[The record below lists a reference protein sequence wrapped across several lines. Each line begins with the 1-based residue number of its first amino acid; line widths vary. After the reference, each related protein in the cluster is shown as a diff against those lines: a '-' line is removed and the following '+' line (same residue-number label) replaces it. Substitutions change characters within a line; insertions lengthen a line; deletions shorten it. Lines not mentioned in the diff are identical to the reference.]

1 MEERT
6 ENNLKQENN
15 SRSRLIKFFN
25 GKAFYVVLCICFVLI
40 GVAAWSGMQMIKNK
54 DRNPNTTSSIGSG
67 MINTTSSKPTAST
80 NKSSSS
86 SVDTSSVISSS
97 RPSDALTEEGES
109 PSENPETSDSE
120 QTAAPI
126 AKFFINPVLG
136 EIIKDFSDTE
146 LQYSLT
152 MKDMRLHK
160 GVDIAAPIGT
170 PVIAA
175 GEGSVKNVYED
186 MLLGW
191 VVEVDHGNGIV
202 VKYCG
207 LQAQPTAKEGDAVN
221 SSTRLGNVG
230 TVPFESVEQSHLHL
244 EFYSDGKAVS
254 PMEFIEN

>member
-1 MEERT
+1 MKE
-6 ENNLKQENN
+6 ENN

-54 DRNPNTTSSIGSG
+54 DKTPDVTSSIGSG
-67 MINTTSSKPTAST
+67 MINTTSSKPTASVDK
-80 NKSSSS
+80 NS
-86 SVDTSSVISSS
+86 SVYIDTSSVISAS
-97 RPSDALTEEGES
+97 RPSDALTEEGEP
-109 PSENPETSDSE
+109 PSSNPEIDDSE
-120 QTAAPI
+120 QTAAPV
-126 AKFFINPVLG
+126 AKFFVNPVLG

-160 GVDIAAPIGT
+160 GVDIAADVGT

-175 GEGSVKNVYED
+175 GEGTVKTVYED

-191 VVEVDHGNGIV
+191 VVEVDHGNGIIA
-202 VKYCG
+202 KYCG
-207 LQAQPTAKEGDAVN
+207 LQPKPTAKEGDTVN

-230 TVPFESVEQSHLHL
+230 TVPFESVEQGHLHL

-254 PMEFIEN
+254 PMEFIEK

>member
-1 MEERT
+1 MKE
-6 ENNLKQENN
+6 ENN

-54 DRNPNTTSSIGSG
+54 DKTPDITSSIGSG
-67 MINTTSSKPTAST
+67 MINTTSSKPTASVDK
-80 NKSSSS
+80 NSSIYI
-86 SVDTSSVISSS
+86 DTSSVISAS
-97 RPSDALTEEGES
+97 RPSDALTEEGEP
-109 PSENPETSDSE
+109 PSSNPEIDDSE
-120 QTAAPI
+120 QTAAPV
-126 AKFFINPVLG
+126 AKFFVNPVLG

-160 GVDIAAPIGT
+160 GVDIAADVGT

-175 GEGSVKNVYED
+175 GEGTVKTVYED

-191 VVEVDHGNGIV
+191 VVEVDHGNGIIA
-202 VKYCG
+202 KYCG
-207 LQAQPTAKEGDAVN
+207 LQAKPTAKEGDTVN

-230 TVPFESVEQSHLHL
+230 TVPFESVEQGHLHL

-254 PMEFIEN
+254 PMEFIEK